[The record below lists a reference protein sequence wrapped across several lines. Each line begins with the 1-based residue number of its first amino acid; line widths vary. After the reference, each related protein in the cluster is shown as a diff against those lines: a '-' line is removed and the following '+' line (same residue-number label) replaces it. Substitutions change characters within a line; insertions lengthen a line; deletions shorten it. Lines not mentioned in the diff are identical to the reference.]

1 MVWTRSGSRRVDAAE
16 TSAPPGQAAVDG
28 DLASASRECRSASN
42 AGAQSG
48 SDRPFDALAKERTE
62 HSGSP
67 FERLLLD
74 PSNAAVRRSL
84 GALAGDPDG
93 SRGVDNG
100 APPGE
105 AEVRL
110 KTPIRLLGLRAA
122 GPQQAARSV
131 EANHDPA

>member
-1 MVWTRSGSRRVDAAE
+1 MVWTTTRR
-16 TSAPPGQAAVDG
+16 
-28 DLASASRECRSASN
+28 LIYRSARFPCLTRRMR
-42 AGAQSG
+42 QY
-48 SDRPFDALAKERTE
+48 
-62 HSGSP
+62 
-67 FERLLLD
+67 
-74 PSNAAVRRSL
+74 AASL

-100 APPGE
+100 APRGE